1 MGFKSKGTNW
11 SEVSAAGA
19 SKMIPAGGY
28 VAVITKVE
36 DVESKEY
43 LRCLFDIAEG
53 EHKGFFATDDRPYT
67 HQFVRSYKDTAMGFM
82 KQFLDCIEDSNANF
96 KQDGWDNNE
105 QDLVGKYVGVI
116 IQREDYTNNNGEDRA
131 RMNVV
136 GFTNSENIRFG
147 RYVLPE
153 PEDNR
158 DGASTGSTAQTD
170 QPTPNPTGDSGTVY
184 DADLP
189 F

>member
-1 MGFKSKGTNW
+1 MGFKAKNTNW
-11 SEVSAAGA
+11 TEVSAAGT

-28 VAVITKVE
+28 VAIITKVE

-43 LRCLFDIAEG
+43 LRFAFDIAEG

-67 HQFVRSYKDTAMGFM
+67 HQFYRSYKDTAMGFM
-82 KQFLDCIEDSNANF
+82 KQFLDCVEDSNANF
-96 KQDGWDNNE
+96 KQDGWNNNE
-105 QDLVGKYVGVI
+105 QDLVGKYVGVL
-116 IQREDYTNNNGEDRA
+116 IQREDYTNDSGEDRA

-136 GFTNSENIRFG
+136 GFTTAENIRNK

-153 PEDNR
+153 PEDKRTEKSGSSQPAIKNQ
-158 DGASTGSTAQTD
+158 DDAFDAVYGAD
-170 QPTPNPTGDSGTVY
+170 V
-184 DADLP
+184 P